1 MRSSLVLGVMS
12 DDRTGIIE
20 ALSSVISRHGGEW
33 TESKMVTM
41 SSKFAGILLVEIP
54 CAEEQALLRD
64 LRGLGSNGLKVIAEC
79 IDEQPETAARE
90 FCLEMV
96 GQDRKGIIRDIT
108 HLLARYDINM
118 ESLDSRVESASMSG
132 EALFIANAI
141 LHIPAHVDL
150 VQLQNDFEM
159 MANELMVDIRLT
171 E

>member
-1 MRSSLVLGVMS
+1 MRCSLILGVMS

-20 ALSSVISRHGGEW
+20 SLSSVISRHGGEW

-54 CAEEQALLRD
+54 CAEEQALITELSS
-64 LRGLGSNGLKVIAEC
+64 LGSHGLKVIAER
-79 IDEQPETAARE
+79 IDQQPEASVRE

-108 HLLARYDINM
+108 RLLAKYDISM
-118 ESLDSRVESASMSG
+118 DELESRVESASMSG
-132 EALFIANAI
+132 EALFIANAV
-141 LHIPAHVDL
+141 LHIPAQVDL
-150 VQLQNDFEM
+150 DRLQEDFEM
-159 MANELMVDIRLT
+159 MANELMVDIKLT